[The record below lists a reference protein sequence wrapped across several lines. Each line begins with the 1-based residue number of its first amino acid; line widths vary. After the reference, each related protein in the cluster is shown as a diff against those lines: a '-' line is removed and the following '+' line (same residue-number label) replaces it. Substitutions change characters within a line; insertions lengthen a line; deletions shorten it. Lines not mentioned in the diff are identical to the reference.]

1 MKTIYW
7 IQRLDTISTISTAIL
22 IIVALAFVCLFIG
35 ALVYKCDGLDY
46 ESEKNAYNMLKKL
59 TKLSGA
65 IILFLI
71 IPVTFIPTKKEMYE
85 IYGVGGTLDYIRKNE
100 TLQGIPDKTIKM
112 LDKWLDEKL
121 EEETTEEEKVKE

>member
-1 MKTIYW
+1 MRTIYW

-22 IIVALAFVCLFIG
+22 IIAAFAFVGLFIA

-65 IILFLI
+65 IMLFLI

-85 IYGVGGTLDYIRKNE
+85 IYGVGGTLDYVRHNE
-100 TLQGIPDKTIKM
+100 TVKGLPDKTVKM

-121 EEETTEEEKVKE
+121 AEETTEEEKTIE